1 MFSTRRTWS
10 RHMKFRWS
18 FLIIEPGSRCD
29 SVRIWK
35 PLQMPSTGSLA
46 SELAASM
53 ILAISGA
60 NRAMAPARR

>member
-1 MFSTRRTWS
+1 M
-10 RHMKFRWS
+10 
-18 FLIIEPGSRCD
+18 EPGSRCD

-53 ILAISGA
+53 ILDISGA
-60 NRAMAPARR
+60 KREMAPARR